1 MKRICVS
8 SALVF
13 SIFLMSGPVFSQ
25 ENNGSE
31 VFTYKYPSEK
41 AVSYMNST
49 EVHEVMDV
57 EGQSMNVNV
66 SSVLGCKVKSS
77 GVLNIYLGLEVQI
90 DSLVEIINSPQ
101 GMAGGLISD
110 TQGRTFH
117 MVITPDGKAAD
128 VEEARRLVYNIEG
141 SGAGNMMSTF
151 IDFFPV
157 LPRGVVSPGYTWT
170 SDDTI
175 RTNSDMDAQ
184 VTIISSH
191 FKFEGF
197 EDIMGL
203 RCAKFTS
210 MNEGS
215 TIMNNQAQGMEMKT
229 TGTFIGNTVSYFAPS
244 EGYFVKYESDSKLTG
259 RMEMTS
265 PAAYNFPVVVDIHRV
280 SEMKK

>member
-1 MKRICVS
+1 
-8 SALVF
+8 
-13 SIFLMSGPVFSQ
+13 
-25 ENNGSE
+25 
-31 VFTYKYPSEK
+31 
-41 AVSYMNST
+41 
-49 EVHEVMDV
+49 
-57 EGQSMNVNV
+57 
-66 SSVLGCKVKSS
+66 
-77 GVLNIYLGLEVQI
+77 LEVWI

-101 GMAGGLISD
+101 GMAGGLIPD
-110 TQGRTFH
+110 AQGRTFH
-117 MVITPDGKAAD
+117 MVITPSGKTAD

-157 LPRGVVSPGYTWT
+157 LPGGDVSPGYTWT

-175 RTNSDMDAQ
+175 RTDSDLDAQ
-184 VTIISSH
+184 VMVISSQY
-191 FKFEGF
+191 KFEGF

-210 MNEGS
+210 VNEGS

-229 TGTFIGNTVSYFAPS
+229 TGTFTGKTVSYFAPS
-244 EGYFVKYESDSKLTG
+244 EGYFIKYESDSKLTG

-265 PAAYNFPVVVDIHRV
+265 PAAYNFPVVIDIHRV